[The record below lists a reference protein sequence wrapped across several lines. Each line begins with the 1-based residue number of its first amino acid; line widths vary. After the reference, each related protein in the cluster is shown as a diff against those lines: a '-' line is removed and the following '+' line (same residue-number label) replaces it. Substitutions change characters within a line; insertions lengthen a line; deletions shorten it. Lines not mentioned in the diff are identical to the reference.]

1 MTPDHNTVKAMWE
14 QRDRVTRAMSED
26 GLFRVAV
33 IQNTAVTRTA
43 QQRHELD
50 PVRAVL
56 LARALTSASLLAS
69 FMKGE
74 ERVSIM
80 VDGSGVVKHLYAEAL
95 HVGEVRGYAT
105 VNRQPADPS
114 APLGAG
120 ILKVQRV
127 LYGKQEP
134 VTGVVEL
141 RQGDVTSDMGY
152 YLTQSEQIP
161 SVVVIDVTFNNQNE
175 IVQSA
180 GLLVQA
186 MPGARP
192 EDIFQMYDALDAMPR
207 LTSLFDKPMS
217 TEAVIDEVCPI
228 PMTILETK
236 AVDFFCRCSL
246 DRFKSILLTLGYSEL
261 KSMRDAD
268 QGELVCQYC
277 NEQYKLTAA
286 DFDEL
291 LEQSLAR
298 QN

>member
-1 MTPDHNTVKAMWE
+1 MTPDHDSVRAMWE
-14 QRDRVTRAMSED
+14 HRDRVTRALSQD
-26 GLFRVAV
+26 GLFRVAA
-33 IQNTAVTRTA
+33 IQNSVVARTA
-43 QQRHELD
+43 QRRHQLD
-50 PVRAVL
+50 PVRALL

-74 ERVSIM
+74 ERVSLM
-80 VDGSGVVKHLYAEAL
+80 VEGSGAVKHVYAEAL

-105 VNRQPADPS
+105 LNTKPINPAE
-114 APLGAG
+114 PLGTG
-120 ILKVQRV
+120 LLKVQRV

-141 RQGDVTSDMGY
+141 RHGDVTSDLGF

-161 SVVVIDVTFNNQNE
+161 SVVVIDVVFNEHDE
-175 IVQSA
+175 IIQSA

-192 EDIFQMYDALDAMPR
+192 EDIFQVYDALDAMPR
-207 LTSLFDKPMS
+207 LTSYVERSMT
-217 TEAVIDEVCPI
+217 TEAVIEEVFPI
-228 PMTILETK
+228 PTSMLETK

-246 DRFKSILLTLGYSEL
+246 DRFKSILLTLGYTEL
-261 KSMRDAD
+261 RSMRDAGQD
-268 QGELVCQYC
+268 ELVCQYC
-277 NEQYKLTAA
+277 NEQYELSAE